1 MPGRFLALLGL
12 TAATFVLACEA
23 APTAEDPMVAM
34 TIVVTGPDSS
44 VRVVATAMPVAMR
57 EIAGPTASGT
67 MPGMVL
73 QGDPT
78 LTLFDPA
85 TSRQVTLA
93 PVVGST
99 GKKGWVTPT
108 LNLFGSAEQP
118 WRVQVGPRM
127 DLGRNSGL
135 MLRGGTQ
142 GQQNRWDLG
151 ASATVGARPNV
162 QGVVRYHP

>member
-1 MPGRFLALLGL
+1 MPGRSLALLGL
-12 TAATFVLACEA
+12 TAATFVLACER
-23 APTAEDPMVAM
+23 APTAEDPVVAI

-44 VRVVATAMPVAMR
+44 VRVAVPPARVASRGIV
-57 EIAGPTASGT
+57 GPTADRT
-67 MPGMVL
+67 MPGMSL
-73 QGDPT
+73 RGDPM

-85 TSRQVTLA
+85 ASRRVTLA

-99 GKKGWVTPT
+99 GGKGWATPT
-108 LNLFGSAEQP
+108 MNLFGSAERP

-142 GQQNRWDLG
+142 GQHNRWDLG
-151 ASATVGARPNV
+151 ASATVGNRPNV
-162 QGVVRYHP
+162 QGIVRYHP